1 MHFIWRRYSRS
12 GAAPPW
18 FYAAMALGFA
28 AVAIWAIVARDWL
41 VMALALAMIG
51 VTTIGARIMR
61 SIHTSEAHTHSA
73 GGTRKDETDE

>member
-1 MHFIWRRYSRS
+1 MHLIWRRYSRS
-12 GAAPPW
+12 GAAPSW

-61 SIHTSEAHTHSA
+61 SIRNA
-73 GGTRKDETDE
+73 GPPAAGPGGARRDGGNE